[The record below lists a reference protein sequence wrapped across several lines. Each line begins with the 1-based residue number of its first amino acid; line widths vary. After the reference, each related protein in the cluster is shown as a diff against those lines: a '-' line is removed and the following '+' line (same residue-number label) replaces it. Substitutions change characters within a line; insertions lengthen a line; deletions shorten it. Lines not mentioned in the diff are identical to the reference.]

1 MPFRDRT
8 EAGKLLAEALS
19 SYRDQKPIILALP
32 RGGVPIGAEIAA
44 ALDAPLDLLLVRKIG
59 APMQPELAMGAVVD
73 GAEPIV
79 VRNDDVISLLR
90 IDAASFDAVCQSEL
104 AEIERRRQRYLAG
117 RPPLEVKDRVA
128 IVVDDG
134 IATGAT
140 IRAGLQATRKRQAE
154 EAGAG
159 GAGGAAGDA
168 GRASA
173 RGGRGRLPG
182 EPALLRRHRRLL
194 CGFQPGER
202 RGGDRAPRRGRCALR
217 ALERL
222 RGRPAPTGGR
232 ARSPRRSSR
241 PATGLPQEN
250 RGAAAYRGGSRRCS
264 RCAGSRRPRA
274 RHPSRRPNNRRDRAR
289 RG

>member
-79 VRNDDVISLLR
+79 VRNDDVIRLLG

-140 IRAGLQATRKRQAE
+140 IRAGLQATRKRQPKKLVLAAPVAPPETLVELQHEADEVVCLESPHFFGAIGAFYADFSQVSDE
-154 EAGAG
+154 EVI
-159 GAGGAAGDA
+159 
-168 GRASA
+168 
-173 RGGRGRLPG
+173 
-182 EPALLRRHRRLL
+182 ALLA
-194 CGFQPGER
+194 E
-202 RGGDRAPRRGRCALR
+202 AA
-217 ALERL
+217 
-222 RGRPAPTGGR
+222 
-232 ARSPRRSSR
+232 ARS
-241 PATGLPQEN
+241 E
-250 RGAAAYRGGSRRCS
+250 
-264 RCAGSRRPRA
+264 
-274 RHPSRRPNNRRDRAR
+274 PSK
-289 RG
+289 G

>member
-79 VRNDDVISLLR
+79 VRNADVIRLLG

-140 IRAGLQATRKRQAE
+140 IRAGLQATRKRQPKKLVLAAPVAPPETLVELQHEADEVVCLESPHFFGAIGAFYADFSQVSDE
-154 EAGAG
+154 EVI
-159 GAGGAAGDA
+159 
-168 GRASA
+168 
-173 RGGRGRLPG
+173 
-182 EPALLRRHRRLL
+182 ALLA
-194 CGFQPGER
+194 E
-202 RGGDRAPRRGRCALR
+202 AA
-217 ALERL
+217 
-222 RGRPAPTGGR
+222 
-232 ARSPRRSSR
+232 ARS
-241 PATGLPQEN
+241 E
-250 RGAAAYRGGSRRCS
+250 
-264 RCAGSRRPRA
+264 
-274 RHPSRRPNNRRDRAR
+274 PSK
-289 RG
+289 G